1 MSIPFKQ
8 DSDIK
13 SSDRAFARGLH
24 GLFVGDRGAVSM
36 ILAVTASLLMGA
48 LFGALDYIH
57 NDMTQARTQMAIDMT
72 SLSAAVNARHYNA
85 SKAADK
91 AQWKADL
98 YAYLRANLSQSYMDL
113 DMSNANIVADI
124 KGSPLTGQ
132 TISISA
138 TGKFKR
144 IAPIFLSNSASGD
157 SSTDSGDMA
166 TVAASN
172 NVTRIAKSTLELVMV
187 LDNTGSMGSYANS
200 SDHSQGT
207 KIEGLR
213 AAASNLVTALFNQ
226 TNNDSYVGLVPFT
239 TVVNL
244 KNVLQPGGT
253 WMTPRFKY
261 NSTNMRMAAD
271 PNIAGSGWG
280 GCAVEPRDA
289 GDNLYAKAYAPKQ
302 GPGFTPFYYNVPSS
316 GFSVNTF
323 TTSKNSD
330 GSTNSCTPAGTTN
343 VLGVPLSYQRNGSA
357 SYCGGDGAAITDW
370 WGQPSTKNPSMTTYD
385 QNGPTSG
392 GASTGPCTIQ
402 PALFLTQ
409 NKDDL
414 TSAIS
419 NMQANGS
426 TIIPTG
432 LLWGWR
438 MLRSDWS
445 NAVAGAGNG
454 FISTTSTLPLPESAQ
469 ALQRVAIVLTDGEND
484 PGGNSGMMPN
494 PSFNSLSGV
503 GNSQLQA
510 PSVAKTGGGTL
521 ANGSMTSVSDINN
534 FQAAVCTAM
543 KDEGIIVYAI
553 TFGSVSSTA
562 ASAMRNCASP
572 GNYYNAPSN
581 STLNQIFQQIAGNI
595 GMLRLTQ

>member
-1 MSIPFKQ
+1 MSIPFKN
-8 DSDIK
+8 DPGAK
-13 SSDRAFARGLH
+13 TPDRAFARGLR
-24 GLFVGDRGAVSM
+24 GLFVGDHGAVAM
-36 ILAVTASLLMGA
+36 ILAITASLLIGA
-48 LFGALDYIH
+48 LCGALDYIH
-57 NDMTQARTQMAIDMT
+57 YEMAQARIQMAIDVT
-72 SLSAAVNARHYNA
+72 ALSAGTNAAHYDA
-85 SKAADK
+85 TKAADK
-91 AQWKADL
+91 SQWKTDL
-98 YAYLRANLSQSYMDL
+98 YAYLRANLPQGYMDL
-113 DMSNANIVADI
+113 EMPNTNISADI

-132 TISISA
+132 TITISA
-138 TGKFKR
+138 SGSFKR
-144 IAPIFLSNSASGD
+144 IAPVFLKNNASGD
-157 SSTDSGDMA
+157 NSSDSGDLA

-172 NVTRIAKSTLELVMV
+172 SVTRIAKSTLELVMV

-213 AAASNLVTALFNQ
+213 AAANNLVTALFNQ

-244 KNVLQPGGT
+244 KNVLQPGGA

-261 NSTNMRMAAD
+261 NATNMRMAAD

-280 GCAVEPRDA
+280 GCAVEPRDS

-302 GPGFTPFYYNVPSS
+302 TPGFTPFYYNVPSS

-330 GSTNSCTPAGTTN
+330 GSTNSCTPAGTTT
-343 VLGVPLSYQRNGSA
+343 VLGVPLSYQKNGSA

-414 TSAIS
+414 TAAIS
-419 NMQANGS
+419 NMQASGS

-445 NAVAGAGNG
+445 NSVAGAGNG
-454 FISTTSTLPLPESAQ
+454 FISTSSTLPLPETTQ

-510 PSVAKTGGGTL
+510 PSVPKTGGGTL
-521 ANGSMTSVSDINN
+521 ANGSMTSVSDINSY
-534 FQAAVCTAM
+534 QLAVCSAM
-543 KDEGIIVYAI
+543 KDEGIVVYAI

-562 ASAMRNCASP
+562 ASAMRSCASP

-581 STLNQIFQQIAGNI
+581 ATLNQIFLQIAGNI
-595 GMLRLTQ
+595 GLLRLVQ